1 MSPYGECGDVICPP
15 TVAKRDLR
23 QRSRCQAD
31 GCAETGRQRVAQ
43 FVVDESADADSEGNG
58 AGVRY
63 DAGSSQYVCTRCAAD
78 RAGVSTGAFDGFG
91 DGMGGADESEELG
104 WSP

>member
-1 MSPYGECGDVICPP
+1 MSPYGEHADVIWPP
-15 TVAKRDLR
+15 SVARGDRR

-31 GCAETGRQRVAQ
+31 GCAENGLQRVGQ
-43 FVVDESADADSEGNG
+43 FVADESADADSEGNG
-58 AGVRY
+58 AGMRY
-63 DAGSSQYVCTRCAAD
+63 DAGSTVYLCTRCAAD

-91 DGMGGADESEELG
+91 DGMGSTSENEGSG

>member
-1 MSPYGECGDVICPP
+1 MSPYAEHGDVIWPP

-23 QRSRCQAD
+23 QRSRCQAN
-31 GCAETGRQRVAQ
+31 GCTGNGRQRVAQ
-43 FVVDESADADSEGNG
+43 FVADESADADSEGNG

-63 DAGSSQYVCTRCAAD
+63 DAGSSRYLCTRCAAD
-78 RAGVSTGAFDGFG
+78 RADVSTGAFDGFG
-91 DGMGGADESEELG
+91 DGMGGADENEELG

>member
-1 MSPYGECGDVICPP
+1 MPAYNEHDDIISPP

-31 GCAETGRQRVAQ
+31 GCAENGRQRVGR
-43 FVVDESADADSEGNG
+43 FVADDDADADSEGNG
-58 AGVRY
+58 AGVRP
-63 DAGSSQYVCTRCAAD
+63 DAGSTVYVCTRCAAD

-91 DGMGGADESEELG
+91 DGMGSTGENEGAG

>member
-1 MSPYGECGDVICPP
+1 MSPDAEHGDVICPP
-15 TVAKRDLR
+15 TVYKRDRR

-31 GCAETGRQRVAQ
+31 GCAANGLQRVGR
-43 FVVDESADADSEGNG
+43 FVADESADADSEGNG

-91 DGMGGADESEELG
+91 DGMGGADETEEMG